1 MKKTLISALAIM
13 LALSAF
19 TACGGDDSTSYDDSA
34 DAENAAEVQD
44 AEYDSSDDT
53 DEADTEE
60 DTEEDTE
67 AADESTDE
75 LGDAVQELANALDG
89 TLWVGMN
96 PDYDC
101 YALGFNGTYVY
112 FAANDGSSIEGYW
125 AISDQNLYIY
135 SDEANTQQLAEIP
148 WSYDSENSVLVLNN
162 NAVMAQTDSYSFDQA
177 AEAVQQMAAACKV
190 GEYLQGTYWATVGEG
205 SAEALHITDS
215 TLEAVTGESDGSAS
229 TSEFIWGI
237 DYNNIYLYDS
247 DYALQGALDW
257 QISDDGS
264 ALQLTTPDGIASI
277 YTQLTEEEADDVVN
291 YMLSLIGG

>member
-1 MKKTLISALAIM
+1 MKKTLVSALAIM

-19 TACGGDDSTSYDDSA
+19 TACGGDGSTSYDDYA
-34 DAENAAEVQD
+34 DD
-44 AEYDSSDDT
+44 AEYDSEET
-53 DEADTEE
+53 VEADS
-60 DTEEDTE
+60 EEDTE
-67 AADESTDE
+67 AAAEEDE

-125 AISDQNLYIY
+125 AISDSTLYIY
-135 SDEANTQQLAEIP
+135 SDEANTEQLAEIP
-148 WSYDSENSVLVLNN
+148 WSYDSENNVLVLNS

-177 AEAVQQMAAACKV
+177 AQAVQQMAAACKI

-215 TLEAVTGESDGSAS
+215 TLESVTVDSDGSAS
-229 TSEFIWGI
+229 TAEFIWGI
-237 DYNNIYLYDS
+237 DYNNIYLYDES
-247 DYALQGALDW
+247 YVLQGALDW

-264 ALQLTTPDGIASI
+264 ALQLTTSDGISSI

-291 YMLSLIGG
+291 YMLTLIGG

>member
-1 MKKTLISALAIM
+1 MKKTLVSALAIM

-19 TACGGDDSTSYDDSA
+19 TACGGDDSTSYDDYA
-34 DAENAAEVQD
+34 DDAEVQD
-44 AEYDSSDDT
+44 AEYDSEET
-53 DEADTEE
+53 VEADS
-60 DTEEDTE
+60 EEDTE
-67 AADESTDE
+67 AAAEEDE

-125 AISDQNLYIY
+125 AISDSTLYIY
-135 SDEANTQQLAEIP
+135 SDEANTEQLAEIP
-148 WSYDSENSVLVLNN
+148 WSYDSENNVLVLNS

-177 AEAVQQMAAACKV
+177 AQAVQQMAAACKI

-215 TLEAVTGESDGSAS
+215 TLESVTVDSDGSAS
-229 TSEFIWGI
+229 TAEFIWGI
-237 DYNNIYLYDS
+237 DYNNIYLYDES
-247 DYALQGALDW
+247 YVLQGALDW

-264 ALQLTTPDGIASI
+264 ALQLTTSDGISSI

-291 YMLSLIGG
+291 YMLTLIGG